1 VYKIGMRVQM
11 ALGMLIMAGGFVL
24 LSTMDIHTSAFTAS
38 VYMVILGLGMGLVM
52 PLLTLALQ
60 ESFPRSERGVVTS
73 SSQFFRQIGG
83 TFGMTV
89 LGVVMNAQ
97 SSETLNEK
105 MAPLLQHLPGEMASR
120 LSSMMQ
126 GDAQSLYN
134 SLLNPAMLTK
144 LPPTFVDVL
153 KTSLVDSLHSVFL
166 FGLIFVL
173 LGSGCTLFM
182 GRIQLSDHKPKQ
194 AQAE

>member
-1 VYKIGMRVQM
+1 
-11 ALGMLIMAGGFVL
+11 
-24 LSTMDIHTSAFTAS
+24 
-38 VYMVILGLGMGLVM
+38 
-52 PLLTLALQ
+52 
-60 ESFPRSERGVVTS
+60 
-73 SSQFFRQIGG
+73 
-83 TFGMTV
+83 
-89 LGVVMNAQ
+89 MNAQ

-173 LGSGCTLFM
+173 LGAGCTLFM